1 MKLKDGFITRT
12 VQGTQM
18 MVAVEGS
25 GTNFHGLVRS
35 NETAAFIVD
44 CLKTDTTEER
54 IVDRL
59 LEEYDVALAMVTMG
73 AEGCYLTNGNA
84 AVRVTCP
91 QVRPVDTTGAGDIF
105 GGSAISQL
113 LRLGKEPWEIT
124 GQELE
129 RVGAFATM
137 AASLSTQRRGGIPS
151 IVPEREV
158 LSALGWA

>member
-1 MKLKDGFITRT
+1 MKLKDGFITRP

-59 LEEYDVALAMVTMG
+59 LEEYDVSRETAQRDVQEILEKLYGIG
-73 AEGCYLTNGNA
+73 AIQA
-84 AVRVTCP
+84 
-91 QVRPVDTTGAGDIF
+91 
-105 GGSAISQL
+105 
-113 LRLGKEPWEIT
+113 
-124 GQELE
+124 
-129 RVGAFATM
+129 
-137 AASLSTQRRGGIPS
+137 
-151 IVPEREV
+151 
-158 LSALGWA
+158 